1 MISRISTLIRGR
13 NSKTGLVSLA
23 IIVCLVFQ
31 PAYVFAQSDLIK
43 EMDKQTNAFA
53 GQQGAS
59 LGVPKDPRLIAAN
72 IIKIMLGLLGILLVA
87 YIVYGGYLITLSQGN
102 EDQVTKGK
110 EAIKN
115 AVIGLII
122 ILSAYSIV
130 RFAVRFA
137 TGDAQKQ
144 EDYCQIL
151 TDKSGYY
158 NNDPLQ
164 QNTVPF
170 TPEQLKDCIKG
181 D

>member
-1 MISRISTLIRGR
+1 MVL
-13 NSKTGLVSLA
+13 KPVPL
-23 IIVCLVFQ
+23 
-31 PAYVFAQSDLIK
+31 FAQSGDLIK
-43 EMDKQTNAFA
+43 EMNTQTGAFA
-53 GQQGAS
+53 GQQGAD
-59 LGVPKDPRLIAAN
+59 LGPTKDPRIIAAN
-72 IIKIMLGLLGILLVA
+72 IIKVMLGLLGILLVA

-102 EDQVTKGK
+102 EEQVTKGK

-130 RFAVRFA
+130 RYAVIFA

-144 EDYCQIL
+144 ESYCQVL

-164 QNTVPF
+164 QDTVPF
-170 TPEQLKDCIKG
+170 TPEQLKNCIKG